1 MCGIA
6 GYVGPKPAVEVVF
19 DQLKRLEYRGYDSA
33 GIAYLRNGGIEVIKR
48 AGKLSELGK
57 LVGDNPPDARLA
69 IAHSRWATHGAPTD
83 QNAHPHFDK
92 FEQVSIIHN
101 GIIENY
107 LELKDELAHA
117 GHSFRSE
124 TDTEIAAHVI
134 GQEYEVDVPLEE
146 AVRRAAK
153 RLRGAFAMVV
163 MSRKEPKKIVAVRN
177 ASPIVLGLGNGEN
190 LLASDI
196 PALIPYTREVVVLED
211 ERIAVL
217 TDESVNILDLEGK
230 REELKVLHVDW
241 DIAAAEKGGYEHF
254 MLKEIHEQPDVIRQC
269 LAGRISSPL
278 EVEAGK
284 RSASGGGPIRF
295 ESIFAEH
302 VWHEIDRVNI
312 IACGTAYHAGLMGKH
327 LFEKLLR
334 LPTDVFYSSEF
345 RYGDPVL
352 SPKSLAIFVSQSGET
367 ADSLA
372 ALRLCKQRRIRT
384 LGVVNVI
391 GSSIARECDKTIFT
405 QAGPEICVAS
415 TKAYV
420 AQVLVLTLLALYI
433 AQVQET
439 PGVRVSECVRA
450 LAELPALAGQTLEME
465 PEVVRLAERIR
476 DAKLFFFLGR
486 GADAYVSLE
495 AALKMKEIAYIPTQ
509 ESPAGEMK
517 HGPLALVE
525 PGVVA
530 VFGATDPCLVEKT
543 VSNMMEIKARGA
555 TVVCLTTEGLE
566 RLHGSPGSPA
576 DEALRTNPNQPE
588 RSSQLATAA
597 DIVLRIPDTGFEFL
611 NALLSVIPLQL
622 LAYHM
627 ARLRGCEIDQPRNLA
642 KSVTVE

>member
-6 GYVGPKPAVEVVF
+6 GYVGPRKAIEVVF

-33 GIAYLRNGGIEVIKR
+33 GIAYLKNGSIEVIKR
-48 AGKLSELGK
+48 AGKLTELGK
-57 LVGDNPPDARLA
+57 LVGENPPETHLA

-83 QNAHPHFDK
+83 LNAHPHYDQ

-107 LELKDELAHA
+107 LELKEDLTKA
-117 GHSFRSE
+117 GHHFHSE

-134 GQEYEVDVPLEE
+134 GQEYREDVPLEE
-146 AVRRAAK
+146 AVRKAAL
-153 RLRGAFAMVV
+153 RLRGAFALVV
-163 MSRKEPKKIVAVRN
+163 MSKRERDKIVAVRN
-177 ASPIVLGLGNGEN
+177 ASPIVLGLGDGEN
-190 LLASDI
+190 FLASDI
-196 PALIPYTREVVVLED
+196 PALIPYTRDVAILED

-217 TDESVNILDLEGK
+217 TDSQMRILCLDGK
-230 REELKVLHVDW
+230 EEPLKVLHVDW
-241 DIAAAEKGGYEHF
+241 DIKAAEKGGFEHF
-254 MLKEIHEQPDVIRQC
+254 MLKEIHEQPEVIRQC
-269 LAGRISSPL
+269 LAGRIDDL
-278 EVEAGK
+278 GH
-284 RSASGGGPIRF
+284 IRF
-295 ESIFAEH
+295 ENIFSEH

-312 IACGTAYHAGLMGKH
+312 IACGTAYHAGLMGKYM
-327 LFEKLLR
+327 FEKLLR

-352 SPKSLAIFVSQSGET
+352 SQKSLAIFISQSGET

-372 ALRLCKQRRIRT
+372 ALRLCKERRIRT

-391 GSSIARECDKTIFT
+391 GSSIARECDRTLFT

-439 PGVRVSECVRA
+439 PGVRV
-450 LAELPALAGQTLEME
+450 
-465 PEVVRLAERIR
+465 PEVVAALRELPELASKMLEIESQVIEL
-476 DAKLFFFLGR
+476 AKTIQGAPMFFFLGR
-486 GADAYVSLE
+486 GADAYASLE

-517 HGPLALVE
+517 HGPLALVTK
-525 PGVVA
+525 GVVA
-530 VFGATDPCLVEKT
+530 VFGANDPALVEKT
-543 VSNMMEIKARGA
+543 VSNMQEIRARGG
-555 TVVCLTTEGLE
+555 TVVAVTTE
-566 RLHGSPGSPA
+566 
-576 DEALRTNPNQPE
+576 DALPLKAVSDHTLKVPKTPF
-588 RSSQLATAA
+588 
-597 DIVLRIPDTGFEFL
+597 GFL
-611 NALLSVIPLQL
+611 NTLLSAIPLQL